1 MFNRLDQG
9 KKPFDPICHSETL
22 KEVIKETRRLKSEK
36 RDVIIIINRSGTDKK
51 VIRC

>member
-9 KKPFDPICHSETL
+9 EKPFYPVCHSETL
-22 KEVIKETRRLKSEK
+22 KEVMKETRRLKSEEK
-36 RDVIIIINRSGTDKK
+36 DVVIIINRRGIDKK